1 MSEQGLFAQLELAF
15 RRFYVK
21 LFRYG
26 RGELAK
32 FGISGSQFNIIVT
45 VYFQGPQSLKDLC
58 ERLALAPSTI
68 SEMIVRMEDAGLV
81 IKKKDEQDKRKILI
95 DLTEESKKIVIS
107 VIDARVRYV
116 KEISQGIDKKQLEI
130 LRDTLESMLECQE

>member
-1 MSEQGLFAQLELAF
+1 MSNQTLYAQLELAF

-26 RGELAK
+26 RGELAR

-58 ERLALAPSTI
+58 ERLFLAPSTI
-68 SEMIVRMEDAGLV
+68 SEMIVRMEDSGLV
-81 IKKKDEQDKRKILI
+81 VKKKDEQDKRKILI
-95 DLTEESKKIVIS
+95 DLTEESKKIVTS
-107 VIDARVRYV
+107 VINARVRYV
-116 KEISQGIDKKQLEI
+116 KELSKGIDKKQLEN
-130 LRDTLESMLECQE
+130 LRDMLESMLQCQE